1 MLYRSYIEAG
11 TSSTQLH
18 HIKQSNEEDLIMKY
32 IVVIFVLF
40 VLVATPARSDFKE
53 GMSAYERKDLSE
65 AYREF
70 QESADRGDDDAQY
83 MMGILYAEGSGVP
96 QNYVEAYKW
105 FNLSAAQDNRKAKAY
120 REKIGNKMTT
130 EQIAL
135 AQKLSSTW
143 EPTASAKEEKAALKY
158 KEEEVQDIVDR
169 LREVLIDAERKRAS
183 ESWVIDKLW
192 ELVRQ
197 YDWPWRQKLLQD
209 RFSDGD
215 YTNNPNWTVA
225 SGKFSVE
232 SGIGLHS
239 IFSAAKPKT
248 EQEPRERKRGDI
260 GRAIL
265 EAIIE
270 QQSTTTQSDEEKEV
284 DADYAEIYI
293 TRNIANAFALRF
305 TVKSDSKEGRF
316 EFGPYQGE
324 DRDAGYRL
332 AYTPGSENGFEL
344 LRFSPSR
351 SAIVEIYGEVITLE
365 DGQAHIVEMTRDSKG
380 EMAVSVDGRE
390 LFRVTDRGIT
400 DEFDG
405 FTIVNRGGDYSLGE
419 ITIFGIE
426 QSD

>member
-1 MLYRSYIEAG
+1 
-11 TSSTQLH
+11 
-18 HIKQSNEEDLIMKY
+18 
-32 IVVIFVLF
+32 
-40 VLVATPARSDFKE
+40 
-53 GMSAYERKDLSE
+53 MSAYERKEYTE
-65 AYREF
+65 AYRKF
-70 QESADRGDDDAQY
+70 QVLADRGDDDAQY
-83 MMGILYAEGSGVP
+83 MMGILYAEGNGVP

-105 FNLSAAQDNRKAKAY
+105 FNLSAAHDNRKAKAY
-120 REKIGNKMTT
+120 REKIGRKMAT

-143 EPTASAKEEKAALKY
+143 EPTSSAKEEKVALKY
-158 KEEEVQDIVDR
+158 KKEDAQDIVDG

-183 ESWVIDKLW
+183 DSWVLDKLW

-215 YTNNPNWTVA
+215 YTNNPSWTVA

-232 SGIGLHS
+232 LGMGLHS

-270 QQSTTTQSDEEKEV
+270 QSTSTQSDGEKEV
-284 DADYAEIYI
+284 EADYAEIYI
-293 TRNIANAFALRF
+293 ARNITNAFALRF
-305 TVKSDSKEGRF
+305 TVKSDSTEGRI

-344 LRFSPSR
+344 LRLSASR
-351 SAIVEIYGEVITLE
+351 SSVVEMYGETINLE

-380 EMAVSVDGRE
+380 EMAVSADGRE

-405 FTIVNRGGDYSLGE
+405 FTIVNRGGDYSFGE
-419 ITIFGIE
+419 VTIFGIGE
-426 QSD
+426 SD